1 MIYSSV
7 RKNEF
12 VWENFNLSQAFTQT
26 SGLNGRQVFS
36 KLYKKSCT
44 SPRTT
49 LSFSKKSKTNC
60 FCRRVM
66 IAKNAQQ
73 KMTLD
78 NHRGSFNLLFVDVK
92 PLMWLLFSLYRKKD
106 NKYCMRLQIK
116 CDDTASRKVFFGH
129 ANNLTT

>member
-1 MIYSSV
+1 
-7 RKNEF
+7 
-12 VWENFNLSQAFTQT
+12 
-26 SGLNGRQVFS
+26 
-36 KLYKKSCT
+36 
-44 SPRTT
+44 
-49 LSFSKKSKTNC
+49 
-60 FCRRVM
+60 
-66 IAKNAQQ
+66 
-73 KMTLD
+73 MTLD